1 MPTEF
6 HLFSALPT
14 KLRQQ
19 IWSLAIRPKEPG
31 VHIFRVYGTSWD
43 HQSPKAVQFSYS
55 KDRFRELNCDEL
67 GLAVPL
73 AHEAPAN
80 KPSAKSVST
89 YMIDAGLCI
98 ACHESMTM
106 MRKAFTRPR
115 SVECGKV
122 RVPEPVMGYYISGS
136 APLYFTINPAHGLLI
151 LRPDSMS
158 LNLEDIDQALSY
170 RISYV
175 GIEYESD
182 WGPQL
187 FEMHYNNGEC
197 PALNQISTLFQSCTS
212 QGIWL
217 VDYNLKGKANAP
229 PSEGLCFY
237 ARDRRLIQV
246 DIWGDGLLKHW
257 EYIEPVPDIE
267 RSSFAF
273 ALGLDVRTQNPYH
286 EAVRQ
291 EKSEA
296 FPTSVHLLGWD
307 TY

>member
-31 VHIFRVYGTSWD
+31 VHIFRVY
-43 HQSPKAVQFSYS
+43 
-55 KDRFRELNCDEL
+55 
-67 GLAVPL
+67 
-73 AHEAPAN
+73 
-80 KPSAKSVST
+80 
-89 YMIDAGLCI
+89 
-98 ACHESMTM
+98 
-106 MRKAFTRPR
+106 AFPRPR
-115 SVECGKV
+115 SIECGQV

-136 APLYFTINPAHGLLI
+136 APLYFTNPAHDLLI
-151 LRPDSMS
+151 LRPDSLG

-170 RISYV
+170 RIS
-175 GIEYESD
+175 
-182 WGPQL
+182 
-187 FEMHYNNGEC
+187 
-197 PALNQISTLFQSCTS
+197 CTS

-217 VDYNLKGKANAP
+217 VDYNLKRKANAP
-229 PSEGLCFY
+229 PSDGLCFH

-257 EYIEPVPDIE
+257 EYIEPVPNIE

-273 ALGLDVRTQNPYH
+273 ALEPDVKTQNPYH

>member
-14 KLRQQ
+14 ELRHE

-31 VHIFRVYGTSWD
+31 VHVFRVYDNYWVR
-43 HQSPKAVQFSYS
+43 QSAEAVQFSYN
-55 KDRFRELNCDEL
+55 KDRFRDRGCEEL

-73 AHEAPAN
+73 AHEGPAN
-80 KPSAKSVST
+80 KPSATSVST
-89 YMIDAGLCI
+89 YMIDAGLWT

-106 MRKAFTRPR
+106 MRKAFPRPR
-115 SVECGKV
+115 SIERGKV
-122 RVPEPVMGYYISGS
+122 RTLEPVMGHYISGS
-136 APLYFTINPAHGLLI
+136 APLYLTINPAHDLLI
-151 LRPDSMS
+151 LRPDSTDLS
-158 LNLEDIDQALSY
+158 LEGIDQDLSY
-170 RISYV
+170 RLSHI

-182 WGPQL
+182 WGQQR
-187 FEMHYNNGEC
+187 FDEHHNQGEC
-197 PALNQISTLFQSCTS
+197 PAFSQISTLFERCTW

-217 VDYNLKGKANAP
+217 VDYNLKRKANAP
-229 PSEGLCFY
+229 PHDGLCFY

-246 DIWGDGLLKHW
+246 DIWGDGLLNHW

-267 RSSFAF
+267 KSSFAF
-273 ALGLDVRTQNPYH
+273 ALELDAYYER
-286 EAVRQ
+286 VRQ

-296 FPTSVHLLGWD
+296 LPTSVHLLGWD